1 VVPTI
6 SRFYGIVITMFFNDH
21 PPPHVHV
28 RYGEHVGRIDYR
40 TGDVLTGDTWSGHP
54 TRRRMVGAALRRAG
68 CQLGQCPRE
77 APAEPDRP
85 AAMTIAPRMLSAVA
99 VGSFVVRVLF
109 ADGEVRD
116 VDLSRYLDG
125 PVFGPLRD
133 PALFARVTVD
143 EETRTV
149 TWPNGADLDPD
160 VIYTPSL
167 SADDAVRI
175 TVPSRA
181 A

>member
-1 VVPTI
+1 
-6 SRFYGIVITMFFNDH
+6 
-21 PPPHVHV
+21 
-28 RYGEHVGRIDYR
+28 
-40 TGDVLTGDTWSGHP
+40 
-54 TRRRMVGAALRRAG
+54 
-68 CQLGQCPRE
+68 
-77 APAEPDRP
+77 
-85 AAMTIAPRMLSAVA
+85 MTIAPRMMSAVA
-99 VGSFVVRVLF
+99 IDTFVVRVLF
-109 ADGEVRD
+109 VDGEIRD

-133 PALFARVTVD
+133 PEVFTRVTVD
-143 EETRTV
+143 DETRTI

-167 SADDAVRI
+167 AADDAVRI